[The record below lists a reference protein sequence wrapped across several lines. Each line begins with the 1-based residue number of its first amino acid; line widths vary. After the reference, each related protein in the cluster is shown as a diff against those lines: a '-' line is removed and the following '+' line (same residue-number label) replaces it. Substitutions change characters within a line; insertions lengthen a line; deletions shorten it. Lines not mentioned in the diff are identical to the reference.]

1 MDNPIILLNK
11 LTFILAFIANC
22 NGFRDERVFF
32 YRKKSNLIEKKMGIT
47 GFQKLQTDEVVG
59 GIDKLQMIDVLREW
73 KR

>member
-1 MDNPIILLNK
+1 
-11 LTFILAFIANC
+11 
-22 NGFRDERVFF
+22 
-32 YRKKSNLIEKKMGIT
+32 MGIT